1 MNRNRNNP
9 IPLEHALY
17 RAEDVRELDR
27 RAIDSGIPGR
37 ELMERAGRAAF
48 DLLRARFPEVGNIL
62 VLCGAGN
69 NAGDG
74 YVVARLAQQAGLQV
88 TVCSLLDESK
98 LSGDAKS
105 AFDDWREAGGSLTP
119 FARDLLPGADLIVD
133 AVLGT
138 GLDRPV
144 SGDLAERFAE
154 LNAFER
160 PILAID
166 IPSGLHADTG
176 AVYGSALRAD
186 ITITFIG
193 RKLGLA
199 TGHGRT
205 LAGEEVHA
213 DLGVPADIA
222 DGIEPIATTINDAD
236 LDILAPRP
244 RDAHKGHFGHLM
256 IIGGGPG
263 MPGAA
268 RLAGLAALRTGA
280 GKVTLAVDISNV
292 DAVAAGAPELMVY
305 PVEEPED
312 MDMIIENAQVL
323 AIGPGLGREA
333 RGWKLVQ
340 AGLHARLPTVL
351 DADALNL
358 IAAATPLQLPHTILT
373 PHPGEAARLLNC
385 ETLDVVSDRQR
396 AARELA
402 RRFDAIVVLKGAGT
416 LVARPNGELRLCE
429 AGNPGM
435 ATAGMGDVLT
445 GVIAALLAQGAEPWE
460 AACTGVL
467 VHARAGDRA
476 ADFGERG
483 IIASDVIEE
492 LRAVVNP

>member
-1 MNRNRNNP
+1 
-9 IPLEHALY
+9 
-17 RAEDVRELDR
+17 
-27 RAIDSGIPGR
+27 
-37 ELMERAGRAAF
+37 MERAGRAAF
-48 DLLRARFPEVGNIL
+48 DVIRERFPACGSLL

-74 YVVARLAQQAGLQV
+74 YVVARLAREQGLAV
-88 TVCSLLDESK
+88 KVCSLLDETRLK
-98 LSGDAKS
+98 GAAAE
-105 AFDDWREAGGSLTP
+105 AFEAFRAAGGALAP
-119 FARDLLPGADLIVD
+119 FARDLLPAADLIVD

-144 SGDLAERFAE
+144 TGDLADRFAE

-160 PILAID
+160 PIIALD

-176 AVYGSALRAD
+176 AVFGTALRANL
-186 ITITFIG
+186 TVTFIA

-205 LAGEEVHA
+205 LAGEEIFC
-213 DLGVPADIA
+213 DLGVPDDLAAGIA
-222 DGIEPIATTINDAD
+222 PAATGITDVD

-244 RDAHKGHFGHLM
+244 RDAHKGHFGHLLV
-256 IIGGGPG
+256 IGGGPG

-268 RLAGLAALRTGA
+268 QLTGHAALRTGA

-292 DAVAAGAPELMVY
+292 DAVSGTPELMVY
-305 PVEEPED
+305 PVDEADD
-312 MDMIIENAQVL
+312 MAGIIESAQVL
-323 AIGPGLGREA
+323 AIGPGLGRDNRA
-333 RGWKLVQ
+333 WRLVQ
-340 AGLHARLPTVL
+340 AGLQARLPTVL

-385 ETLDVVSDRQR
+385 ETLDVAADRPA

-402 RRFDAIVVLKGAGT
+402 RRFEAITVLKGAGT
-416 LVARPNGELRLCE
+416 LVAAPGGELRLCE

-435 ATAGMGDVLT
+435 ATAGMGDVLS

-476 ADFGERG
+476 ARSGERG
-483 IIASDVIEE
+483 MMASDVIAE
-492 LRAVVNP
+492 LRAVVNPAEVIR